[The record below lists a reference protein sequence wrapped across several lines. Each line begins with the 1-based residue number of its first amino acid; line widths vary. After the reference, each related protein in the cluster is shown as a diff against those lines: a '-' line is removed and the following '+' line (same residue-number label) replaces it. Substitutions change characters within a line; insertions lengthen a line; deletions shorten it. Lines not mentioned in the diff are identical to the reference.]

1 LRPESRVHTDVVIF
15 ACNWDGWS
23 CVETA
28 SNLGL
33 LYPTSVKVIRVSCL
47 SRLHTGLILKA
58 FEFGAAGVILLGCQR
73 DRCHF
78 DADSDHI
85 VNEHEKAQTILRMLG
100 ISEDRLVLAQVPAF
114 QGREF
119 VARVAKL
126 VAEIEQARA
135 SRQARLLSSG
145 AARGSEV
152 ELYS

>member
-1 LRPESRVHTDVVIF
+1 MRSESKVHPDVVVF

-28 SNLGL
+28 ANLGL
-33 LYPTSVKVIRVSCL
+33 SYPPSVKVVRVSCL
-47 SRLHTGLILKA
+47 SRLHAGLILKA

-78 DADSDHI
+78 GTDTDHI
-85 VNEHEKAQTILRMLG
+85 VNEHEKARSILRMLG
-100 ISEDRLVLAQVPAF
+100 IREDRLVLAQVPAF

-119 VARVAKL
+119 VTQVTKL
-126 VAEIEQARA
+126 MAEIEQIRA

-145 AARGSEV
+145 PTQESEV

>member
-1 LRPESRVHTDVVIF
+1 MRSESKVHPEVVVF

-33 LYPTSVKVIRVSCL
+33 SYPTSVKVVRVSCL
-47 SRLHTGLILKA
+47 SRLHAGLILKA

-78 DADSDHI
+78 GVESDHV
-85 VNEHEKAQTILRMLG
+85 VNEHEKARTILRMLG

-126 VAEIEQARA
+126 VADIEQARA

>member
-1 LRPESRVHTDVVIF
+1 MKPESRVHPDVVVF

-28 SNLGL
+28 GNLGL
-33 LYPTSVKVIRVSCL
+33 SYPTSVKVVRVSCL
-47 SRLHTGLILKA
+47 SRLHAGVILKA

-78 DADSDHI
+78 DADGDRI

-135 SRQARLLSSG
+135 SRQIRLLSAG